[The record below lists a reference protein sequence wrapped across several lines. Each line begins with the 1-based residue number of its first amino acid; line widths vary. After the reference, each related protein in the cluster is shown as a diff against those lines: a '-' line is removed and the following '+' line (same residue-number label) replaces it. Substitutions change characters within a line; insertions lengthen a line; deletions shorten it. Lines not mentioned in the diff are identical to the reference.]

1 MAYASQTQAK
11 QTRIAGKTTYLP
23 GAAQLKE
30 GGGFPMGHED
40 PSHRQQE
47 TPSALHD
54 GNYSELITGDCL
66 CGYWVVLVLYSLLKG
81 VTTLPTGVGAERAP

>member
-1 MAYASQTQAK
+1 MK
-11 QTRIAGKTTYLP
+11 QTRIAGKTPYLP

-30 GGGFPMGHED
+30 GGSFPMGHED

-66 CGYWVVLVLYSLLKG
+66 SPVLFLS
-81 VTTLPTGVGAERAP
+81 